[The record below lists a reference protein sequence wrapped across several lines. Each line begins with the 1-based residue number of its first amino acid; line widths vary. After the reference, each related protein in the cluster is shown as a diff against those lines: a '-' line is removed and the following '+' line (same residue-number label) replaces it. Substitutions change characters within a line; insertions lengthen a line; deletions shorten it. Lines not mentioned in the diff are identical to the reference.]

1 MLAAVTLL
9 PGAAELLRVRVG
21 ELPQRDELCG
31 PFTALLAL
39 RVAGLGGELD
49 QDDVALA
56 AGTVLSPP
64 PRTGSLPPGE
74 PGRDDFRRPLPQTGD
89 PAGAGTAATG
99 VARAV
104 EQLAA
109 GTLAA
114 VPASG
119 GWDAAAL
126 RALLGGAGSL
136 AGPVT
141 VLANVATG
149 ELADHGASADELE
162 VYLGTGVYRG
172 ARSRWLA
179 GHFVALAGRLEG
191 PAGTLVLVADSYR
204 SLGVDGLHL
213 QPVEHLAAALRR
225 EGLPPGGILLVV
237 PAAQRSAARDLVTS
251 VGLRAELWDNG
262 SPDVARPP
270 TA

>member
-9 PGAAELLRVRVG
+9 PGAAELLRLRVA
-21 ELPQRDELCG
+21 ELPQRDDLCG

-39 RVAGLGGELD
+39 RVAGLGGKLD

-56 AGTVLSPP
+56 AGTVLSRP
-64 PRTGSLPPGE
+64 PRTGSLPPRE
-74 PGRDDFRRPLPQTGD
+74 PGRDDFRRQLPQTD
-89 PAGAGTAATG
+89 EPAGAGTAATG

-104 EQLAA
+104 EQLTDGA
-109 GTLAA
+109 LAA

-119 GWDAAAL
+119 RWDAAVL
-126 RALLGGAGSL
+126 RALLVGVGAL
-136 AGPVT
+136 AGPVI
-141 VLANVATG
+141 VLANIATG

-162 VYLGTGVYRG
+162 GYLGTGVYG
-172 ARSRWLA
+172 GPRSRWHA
-179 GHFVALAGRLEG
+179 GHFVTLAGLLEG

-225 EGLPPGGILLVV
+225 NGLPPGGILLVV
-237 PAAQRSAARDLVTS
+237 PAGQGSAARELVAAA
-251 VGLRAELWDNG
+251 GLVAELWDNG
-262 SPDVARPP
+262 SPDAARPP
-270 TA
+270 AS